1 MLYFIFLKERYILY
15 PLFEEVVF
23 NHVGELKG
31 GFAGCKGKIC
41 REGAYSQVREEG
53 LVFSAVLHR
62 LEEMILYDLPMCV
75 NILSS
80 LETRLWGFDLCYRF
94 FKVRNFQLHFH
105 LIYRKMQ
112 RCESHVD
119 NICRFLRYGKL
130 DEEKTYKSL

>member
-1 MLYFIFLKERYILY
+1 ML
-15 PLFEEVVF
+15 V
-23 NHVGELKG
+23 NSKG
-31 GFAGCKGKIC
+31 DLQAAKGKYVEKVHIAKLGKKDC
-41 REGAYSQVREEG
+41 FFQ
-53 LVFSAVLHR
+53 LFLHR

-130 DEEKTYKSL
+130 DGEKTYKSL